1 MSAITLNN
9 VTLGY
14 GAQAAVSG
22 VSGAFAAGKTTVI
35 VGPNGS
41 GKSTLLKALA
51 GVQPVQSGRIDW
63 AGLKRRQIAYLPQDP
78 GMDRSFPITVAD
90 LIALGFERRLGLFG
104 GFGAAERFDLA
115 AAIEAVGLDGLEHR
129 AIDALS
135 GGQFQR
141 ALFARVM
148 AQDAPLILLDEPFA
162 AQDTR
167 TTADLL
173 KVIQRWRGEGR
184 TLVIVLHDLAMARI
198 LSDETLVMAREAV
211 AWGPTEGV
219 LTPGHLKRA
228 HDVSE
233 RWAMEDAA

>member
-1 MSAITLNN
+1 MTAVTLAN

-14 GAQAAVSG
+14 GAQAAVTG
-22 VSGAFAAGKTTVI
+22 VSGRFAKGRTTVI

-51 GVQPVQSGRIDW
+51 GAQPVQSGAIGW
-63 AGLKRRQIAYLPQDP
+63 GGLKRRQIAYLPQDP
-78 GMDRSFPITVAD
+78 GMDRGFPITVAD
-90 LIALGFERRLGLFG
+90 LAALGFERRLGLFG
-104 GFGAAERFDLA
+104 GMGAAERAELA
-115 AAIEAVGLDGLEHR
+115 AAIKAVGLEGLEQR
-129 AIDALS
+129 SIDALS

-148 AQDAPLILLDEPFA
+148 AEDAPLILLDEPFA

-173 KVIQRWRGEGR
+173 GVIQRWRAEGR
-184 TLVIVLHDLAMARI
+184 TLVIVLHDLALART
-198 LSDETLVMAREAV
+198 LGDETLVMAREVV
-211 AWGPTEGV
+211 AWGPTDEV

-233 RWAMEDAA
+233 TWTVEDAA